1 MKFGGKSTWVAVSTI
16 EDVMKVVN
24 NNTSFIEKSLNRHAK
39 QIKKI
44 KFLSLFNAAGILYL
58 IADNKKKSDDI
69 DRLKEEQRR
78 LMDDLSNDLVN
89 SSEYNPDKD
98 KDFDDDFWG

>member
-1 MKFGGKSTWVAVSTI
+1 MKFGGKGTLVAVSTI

-24 NNTSFIEKSLNRHAK
+24 NNTSFIEKVLNKHTK

-44 KFLSLFNAAGILYL
+44 KFLSFLNAAGILYL

-69 DRLKEEQRR
+69 DRIKEEQRK
-78 LMDDLSNDLVN
+78 LTDDLNNLSN
-89 SSEYNPDKD
+89 SSEYDPDKD
-98 KDFDDDFWG
+98 KEFDDDFWG